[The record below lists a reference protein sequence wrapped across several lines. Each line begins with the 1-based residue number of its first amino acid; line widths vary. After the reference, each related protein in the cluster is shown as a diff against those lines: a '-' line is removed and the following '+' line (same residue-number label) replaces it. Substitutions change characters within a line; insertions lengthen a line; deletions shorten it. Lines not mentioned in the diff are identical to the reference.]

1 MKIKVNSNTPWS
13 DIRWNII
20 EKNVFNLQKK
30 IYKYSKAND
39 LIQVHRFQKLLIN
52 SFKSKLLAVRKVT
65 QDNSG
70 KKTAGVDG
78 VKSISPTKRLEL
90 AQIIKIDGTTMPIKR
105 VYVFK
110 KNGSL
115 RPLGIPTLIDRAKQA
130 LVLLALEPQWEAKF
144 DSNSYGFRPGRC
156 CHDAVEAV
164 YKSINRLPKYILDAD
179 IEKCFDKIA
188 HKPLLKKLNTFS
200 LLSRQIRKWLKAGV
214 MDVNF
219 NDSKTTAKETLEGTP
234 QGGAISPF
242 LANVALDGIE
252 KQLKTKVTSLYGV
265 KSCKSLTV
273 IRYAD
278 DIAIAHPDLEV
289 INYCKSELCNFLTA
303 FNLKLNT
310 EKTRI
315 VHTLEINDSTRT
327 RGFEFLGFHIRQLPI
342 GKYKYKKQKR
352 AYRTLIVPSKNSV
365 KNHLKNLKKTLK
377 SSVKPEAIISQL
389 NPKIL
394 GWANYY
400 RSGASAEIF
409 NYIDHKFLHILL
421 SRLKQIHKKRKRS
434 MKYIYKRY
442 FARIDNYKWT
452 FHFQKKKNEK
462 PLTLARHAKVAI
474 LRHTKVRKDS
484 SIYDGDFVYWANRL
498 KKIPDISDS
507 NLKLLK
513 KQESKCA
520 LCFSEFKHGDIMEID
535 HIVPIFKGGKKI
547 TSNIQLVH
555 RHCHHKKT
563 GIDKSVG

>member
-1 MKIKVNSNTPWS
+1 MMTKINSNTPWS
-13 DIRWNII
+13 DIKWNIL
-20 EKNVFNLQKK
+20 EKNVFSLQKK
-30 IYKYSKAND
+30 IYKYSKEND
-39 LIQVHRFQKLLIN
+39 LIKVHRLQKLLIT
-52 SFKSKLLAVRKVT
+52 SLKSKLLAVRKVT
-65 QDNSG
+65 QDSSG

-78 VKSISPTKRLEL
+78 VKSISPRERWKF
-90 AQIIKIDGTTMPIKR
+90 AQKIKIDGTTIPIKR
-105 VYVFK
+105 VYILK

-115 RPLGIPTLIDRAKQA
+115 RPLGIPTLVDRAKQK

-144 DSNSYGFRPGRC
+144 DPNSYGFRPGRC
-156 CHDAVEAV
+156 CHDAIEAV
-164 YKSINRLPKYILDAD
+164 YKSINRLPKYALDAG

-188 HKPLLKKLNTFS
+188 HKPLLKKVNTFP
-200 LLSRQIRKWLKAGV
+200 LLSRQIHQWLKAGV
-214 MDVNF
+214 MDASF
-219 NDSKTTAKETLEGTP
+219 NDFEETVKETLEGTP
-234 QGGAISPF
+234 QGGVISPF

-252 KQLKTKVTSLYGV
+252 KQLKIKVTELYGV
-265 KSCKSLTV
+265 RSNKSLTV

-278 DIAIAHPDLEV
+278 DIVIVHPDLAV
-289 INYCKSELCNFLTA
+289 INYCKSELSSLLSA

-315 VHTLEINDSTRT
+315 VHTLDINHSTRT

-352 AYRTLIVPSKNSV
+352 PYRTLIIPSRNSV
-365 KNHLKNLKKTLK
+365 KNHLENLKKTLK

-389 NPKIL
+389 NPKII

-400 RSGASAEIF
+400 RSAVSAKIF
-409 NYIDHKFLHILL
+409 NYIDHKFLHMLL
-421 SRLKQIHKKRKRS
+421 SRLKQIHKKRG
-434 MKYIYKRY
+434 MKWIYKRY
-442 FARIDNYKWT
+442 FARIDQYKWT
-452 FHFQKKKNEK
+452 FYFQSKKNEK
-462 PLTLARHAKVAI
+462 PLTLARHAKVSI
-474 LRHTKVRKDS
+474 LRYTKVKKDF

-507 NLKLLK
+507 KLKLLK
-513 KQESKCA
+513 KQKSKCA

-535 HIVPIFKGGKKI
+535 HIVPIFKGGKRI